1 MPLYPNSASPLALNA
16 KLPADKPKWFWT
28 SPIVSTS
35 PIGLARLFAF
45 SRTCLGK
52 MANGEW
58 QNIVPGSGIL
68 SIVTRNHLWL
78 CSASILIYHVL
89 CPSAWLRRFNNA
101 TQPIVELHTWFWV
114 SISSPCSIIHGLTQ
128 IATLKIF
135 CHSRP
140 YISSIMEIHIPDITI
155 PWRHITHLKE
165 KWPTNLGCCSF
176 LRVFDYQYVEN
187 LPVLLLHWA
196 FLADKLC

>member
-114 SISSPCSIIHGLTQ
+114 SISSPCSITHGLTQ
-128 IATLKIF
+128 TATLNIF
-135 CHSRP
+135 CHVAALHIIHNGNPYTWYHDTLATHHPSKRKMAYQSRLLLVP
-140 YISSIMEIHIPDITI
+140 PGI
-155 PWRHITHLKE
+155 W
-165 KWPTNLGCCSF
+165 
-176 LRVFDYQYVEN
+176 
-187 LPVLLLHWA
+187 LPVCRELTCPSSSLGFSCW
-196 FLADKLC
+196 